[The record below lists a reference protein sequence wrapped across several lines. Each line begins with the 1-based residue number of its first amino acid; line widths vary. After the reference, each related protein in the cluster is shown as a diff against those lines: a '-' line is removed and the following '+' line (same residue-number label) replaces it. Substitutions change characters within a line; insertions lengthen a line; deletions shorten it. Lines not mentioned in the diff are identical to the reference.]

1 MELRKTTGWLAM
13 VAWLIMAPGWYAF
26 AKEGVP
32 AMAFRS
38 LADALSPIKTPE
50 ALVQLMKK
58 EFKYVEDERLLGQN
72 DHWQSPEELWKRKA
86 GDCEDFALFAQY
98 VLKKQGFETQVVSL
112 YGAGGYGHT
121 VAVFKKNGKYHVVNE
136 DRLSYYNASSLEEAL
151 TRVNPGWI
159 WASIAT
165 RRGGRGW
172 SLREIRNPF
181 PAPVFSHSD
190 PFSEL
195 PF

>member
-1 MELRKTTGWLAM
+1 MKLRKAGIGM
-13 VAWLIMAPGWYAF
+13 VVIGYLFASPWVYGKEAAF
-26 AKEGVP
+26 SP
-32 AMAFRS
+32 SRS
-38 LADALSPIKTPE
+38 LAEILPAVKTPE
-50 ALVQLMKK
+50 ALVKVLKK
-58 EFKYVEDERLLGQN
+58 EFKYADDHRLLGHV
-72 DHWQSPEELWKRKA
+72 DYWQSPEEFWNRKA

-98 VLKKQGFETQVVSL
+98 FLEKQGFETQVVSL

-121 VAVFKKNGKYHVVNE
+121 IAVFKRNGNYNVVNE
-136 DRLSYYNASSLEEAL
+136 DRLAYYNASSLEEVL

-165 RRGGRGW
+165 RRSGRGW
-172 SLREIRNPF
+172 SLREFRNPS
-181 PAPVFSHSD
+181 PAPAFSHSD

>member
-1 MELRKTTGWLAM
+1 MAALFIIAPDGFVLAKDAELP
-13 VAWLIMAPGWYAF
+13 VS
-26 AKEGVP
+26 
-32 AMAFRS
+32 FRI
-38 LADALSPIKTPE
+38 LEDILSSVKTPE
-50 ALVQLMKK
+50 DLVQLMKK
-58 EFKYVEDERLLGQN
+58 EFKYVEDDRLLGQN
-72 DHWQSPEELWKRKA
+72 DYWQSPEELWKHKA

-121 VAVFKKNGKYHVVNE
+121 VAIFKRNGKYHVMNE

-151 TRVNPGWI
+151 TRVNPSWI
-159 WASIAT
+159 WASIAA

-172 SLREIRNPF
+172 SLREIRNPS
-181 PAPVFSHSD
+181 PAPAFSHLD